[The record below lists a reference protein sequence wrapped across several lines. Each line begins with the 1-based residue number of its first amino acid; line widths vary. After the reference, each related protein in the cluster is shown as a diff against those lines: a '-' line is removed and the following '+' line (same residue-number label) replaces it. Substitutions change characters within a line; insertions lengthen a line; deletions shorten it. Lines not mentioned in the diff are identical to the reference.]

1 MASDYYRVP
10 DWETRLRTVTHAF
23 GLVVG
28 AIVLGLVGASFAVQL
43 LALFGVRIESVET
56 AAPLPYAVLNAAQF
70 VGYYAA
76 GLLYLNWQGFPD
88 LFRVGLPSLRDLAWV
103 VGGFVALYLL
113 AAGLTV
119 AFEALGVESA
129 TNSVVEQGRQDP
141 VRFLYLI
148 PVTFL
153 FVAPGEELVFRGV
166 IQGIFREAYGVV
178 PAVVFASAIFGF
190 GHWLALLG
198 SSTGKIRYVV
208 VAAAPHAA
216 LVLLDLASFPERVRV
231 LPVAGFVREDVRL
244 APLSD
249 GFVEQGPREVVDGVV
264 EHLALHRVFEQC
276 RSTVV
281 RNDPVIPE
289 KQGQIRVV

>member
-208 VAAAPHAA
+208 VAAALG
-216 LVLLDLASFPERVRV
+216 LVLGTLYELTDNLLVPILVHACWNSVSFLSQYADVTGMVWLA
-231 LPVAGFVREDVRL
+231 
-244 APLSD
+244 
-249 GFVEQGPREVVDGVV
+249 GVG
-264 EHLALHRVFEQC
+264 
-276 RSTVV
+276 
-281 RNDPVIPE
+281 N
-289 KQGQIRVV
+289 